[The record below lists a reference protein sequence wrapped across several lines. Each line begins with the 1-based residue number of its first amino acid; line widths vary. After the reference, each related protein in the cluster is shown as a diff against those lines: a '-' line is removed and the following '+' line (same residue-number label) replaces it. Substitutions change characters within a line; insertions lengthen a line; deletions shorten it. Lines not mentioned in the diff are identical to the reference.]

1 MKLLSSIF
9 ALMLALPPC
18 QAAPP
23 DSGLS
28 FGGMAV
34 VRHAGHQWLC
44 AFTKEHLGA
53 QPGYSVVWRIT
64 ISPWNPEF
72 LKSWYGDEVYT
83 GKIKIAGLQNGH
95 TTMQFADWFIDMLP
109 SDVTM
114 RQQHV
119 LEGKDH
125 GGETGIQTVIIT
137 GGLDQFIIVGREPL

>member
-1 MKLLSSIF
+1 MKKLILLASLLTRSY
-9 ALMLALPPC
+9 
-18 QAAPP
+18 AAVP
-23 DSGLS
+23 DNGLS

-83 GKIKIAGLQNGH
+83 GKIKLAGLQNGH
-95 TTMQFADWFIDMLP
+95 TTMQFGDWFIDMLP

-125 GGETGIQTVIIT
+125 SGETGIQTVVIT
-137 GGLDQFIIVGREPL
+137 GGLDQFIIVGKEPI